1 MQNGSGWKRPRRSP
15 KPNPSHH
22 ALVCHL
28 HVPSA
33 PPGLVTPPRPPH
45 TLLGQLC
52 HSITTLSEKESSLI
66 SNLTLHPTPSASP
79 HAPRPNT
86 DLTDAQCLDYN
97 PEQHRPLPKP
107 TALLQASLRAL
118 QGSRCCLLSP
128 AVLLQKLPLTEF
140 PLYLR
145 LLAGPDTDVLSFV
158 LKENETGEVEVR
170 LGLLPLVSAWPRSV
184 WQWDGPAD
192 AQQAWARLLPL
203 LTLLVLPPKVLL
215 DSSCSPNLSAEWAA
229 RALLWKSTSLG
240 HFLLLNYTDLKIKTC
255 SLFTVLSQS

>member
-1 MQNGSGWKRPRRSP
+1 M
-15 KPNPSHH
+15 
-22 ALVCHL
+22 CHL

-52 HSITTLSEKESSLI
+52 HSITALSEKESSLT

-170 LGLLPLVSAWPRSV
+170 LGLLPLVSA
-184 WQWDGPAD
+184 
-192 AQQAWARLLPL
+192 
-203 LTLLVLPPKVLL
+203 
-215 DSSCSPNLSAEWAA
+215 
-229 RALLWKSTSLG
+229 
-240 HFLLLNYTDLKIKTC
+240 
-255 SLFTVLSQS
+255 